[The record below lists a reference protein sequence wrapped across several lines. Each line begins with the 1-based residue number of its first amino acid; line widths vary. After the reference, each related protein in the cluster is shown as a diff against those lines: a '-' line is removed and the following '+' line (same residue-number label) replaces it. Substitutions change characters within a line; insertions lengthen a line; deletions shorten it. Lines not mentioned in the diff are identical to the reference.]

1 MNVVESAPGA
11 RLWSFFF
18 PLKVSGDQARQPYSG
33 RRLLLSIVFAF
44 AFSALGWMAGGW
56 LGSWAPRTA
65 CAVAAVALVLGWLN
79 RQRSAAI
86 AGAAGAAIVSL
97 AAVWMGESFFSPV
110 LAWPLGGLAIGVMGA
125 LAFHRPRARIA
136 FIVAAPL
143 LGSLGFLAGVLATM
157 LVALWLND
165 SRVSGQIFL
174 GGAAGFGF
182 LLMAGAAIAARWLD
196 ATRRVGGQA

>member
-1 MNVVESAPGA
+1 MSVAESAPGG
-11 RLWSFFF
+11 RLWAFFF
-18 PLKVSGDQARQPYSG
+18 PLKISGDETRQPYRG
-33 RRLLLSIVFAF
+33 RRLLFSLVYAF
-44 AFSALGWMAGGW
+44 AFSALGWIGGGF

-79 RQRSAAI
+79 RRPGAAL

-97 AAVWMGESFFSPV
+97 AAVWIGESFISPV

-125 LAFHRPRARIA
+125 LAFHRCRARIA

-143 LGSLGFLAGVLATM
+143 LGAIGFVAGLLATIM
-157 LVALWLND
+157 VALWLND
-165 SRVSGQIFL
+165 SRVSGQVFL

-182 LLMAGAAIAARWLD
+182 LLMAGAAISGRWLD
-196 ATRRVGGQA
+196 ATRKAGGQS

>member
-1 MNVVESAPGA
+1 MSVVESAPVG
-11 RLWSFFF
+11 RLWAFFF
-18 PLKVSGDQARQPYSG
+18 PLRFSGDETQQPYPG
-33 RRLLLSIVFAF
+33 RRLLLSMVYAF
-44 AFSALGWMAGGW
+44 AFSALGWMAGGL

-79 RQRSAAI
+79 RQPGAAL

-97 AAVWMGESFFSPV
+97 ATVWVGEWLFSPV
-110 LAWPLGGLAIGVMGA
+110 LAWLLGALAIGVMGA
-125 LAFHRPRARIA
+125 LAFHRRRARIA
-136 FIVAAPL
+136 FIVAAPF
-143 LGSLGFLAGVLATM
+143 LGAIGFVAGLLATM

-182 LLMAGAAIAARWLD
+182 LLMAGAAISGRWLD
-196 ATRRVGGQA
+196 RTPKAGGQS

>member
-1 MNVVESAPGA
+1 
-11 RLWSFFF
+11 
-18 PLKVSGDQARQPYSG
+18 
-33 RRLLLSIVFAF
+33 LLSLVYAF
-44 AFSALGWMAGGW
+44 AFSALGWIAGGL

-79 RQRSAAI
+79 RQPGAAL

-97 AAVWMGESFFSPV
+97 AAVWIGESFISPV

-125 LAFHRPRARIA
+125 LAFHRRRARIA

-143 LGSLGFLAGVLATM
+143 LGAIGFVAGLLATM
-157 LVALWLND
+157 MVALWLND
-165 SRVSGQIFL
+165 SRVSGQVFL

-182 LLMAGAAIAARWLD
+182 LLMAGAAISGRWLD
-196 ATRRVGGQA
+196 ATRKAGGQS

>member
-1 MNVVESAPGA
+1 MSVAASAPGG
-11 RLWSFFF
+11 RLWGSFSTR
-18 PLKVSGDQARQPYSG
+18 KISGDETWQPYPG
-33 RRLLLSIVFAF
+33 RRLLLSLVYAF
-44 AFSALGWMAGGW
+44 LFSALGWMAGGL

-79 RQRSAAI
+79 RQPGAAL
-86 AGAAGAAIVSL
+86 AGAAGAAVVSL
-97 AAVWMGESFFSPV
+97 AAVWIGESFFSPV
-110 LAWPLGGLAIGVMGA
+110 LAWPLGGLVIGVMGA
-125 LAFHRPRARIA
+125 LAFHRRRARIA

-143 LGSLGFLAGVLATM
+143 LGAIGFVAGLLATM

-182 LLMAGAAIAARWLD
+182 VLMAGAAIAGRWLD
-196 ATRRVGGQA
+196 RTPKAGGQ

>member
-1 MNVVESAPGA
+1 MSVAASAPGG
-11 RLWSFFF
+11 RLWGFFF
-18 PLKVSGDQARQPYSG
+18 PHEISWEETRQPYTG
-33 RRLLLSIVFAF
+33 RRIWLSIGCAL
-44 AFSALGWMAGGW
+44 AFSALGWMAGGL

-79 RQRSAAI
+79 RQPGAAL
-86 AGAAGAAIVSL
+86 AGAVGAAIVSL
-97 AAVWMGESFFSPV
+97 AAAWIGGSFFSPM

-125 LAFHRPRARIA
+125 LAFHRRRARIT

-143 LGSLGFLAGVLATM
+143 LGAIGFLAGLLATM

-174 GGAAGFGF
+174 GGAAGFGL
-182 LLMAGAAIAARWLD
+182 LLMAGAAISGRWLD
-196 ATRRVGGQA
+196 RTRTAGGQS